1 MRLPGALKQP
11 LPYFVLLGTLV
22 FLVDSRLRATPNS
35 IAISPEVRRQVRAQ
49 LEQTLSR
56 PPTPTEVDR
65 GLEQWVDSELLFRE
79 ATALGLDQNDSV
91 IHDHLAQKLRHIVQ
105 ERTVLPE
112 PTEAEL
118 RAELKA
124 KPERYTGPVSFDVT
138 HVFIS
143 RSASGAKFEPRVK
156 EALAQLAQGAEP
168 RSVGDHFPRGPQ
180 FRGLTRLQYEPIFQ
194 ANLSAVLRA
203 DRIGTWQLLESA
215 RGAHLIRLDAVSDG
229 KPNFEALRPA
239 LRADVQELKKQA
251 RVTAYL
257 KELRKKYALDA
268 PTQRK

>member
-22 FLVDSRLRATPNS
+22 FLVDAGLRATPNS
-35 IAISPEVRRQVRAQ
+35 IDVSPEVRREVRAR

-56 PPTPTEVDR
+56 PATPAELER
-65 GLEQWVDSELLFRE
+65 GLAEWVDSELLFRE
-79 ATALGLDQNDSV
+79 ATKLGLDQNDSV
-91 IHDHLAQKLRHIVQ
+91 IHEHLAQKLKHIVQ

-118 RAELKA
+118 RAELSA
-124 KPERYTGPVSFDVT
+124 KPERYTGPVTFDVT

-143 RSASGAKFEPRVK
+143 RSASGAKFAARVQ
-156 EALAQLAQGAEP
+156 EALAQLARGAEP

-194 ANLSAVLRA
+194 ANLGAVLRA
-203 DRIGTWQLLESA
+203 ERMGIWQTLESA
-215 RGAHLIRLDAVSDG
+215 RGAHLLRLDAVSDG
-229 KPNFEALRPA
+229 KPSFEALRPA
-239 LRADVQELKKQA
+239 LRADVLELKKQA
-251 RVTAYL
+251 RLAAYL

-268 PTQRK
+268 APSH

>member
-1 MRLPGALKQP
+1 VRLAGALKQP

-22 FLVDSRLRATPNS
+22 FLVDAGFSATPNS
-35 IAISPEVRRQVRAQ
+35 IDVSPEVRHEVRAR

-56 PPTPTEVDR
+56 PPTPAELEQ

-79 ATALGLDQNDSV
+79 ATKLGLDQNDSV

-112 PTEAEL
+112 PSESEL
-118 RAELKA
+118 REALKA
-124 KPERYTGPVSFDVT
+124 KPERYMGPVTFDVT

-143 RSASGAKFEPRVK
+143 RSASGAKFEPRVQ
-156 EALAQLAQGAEP
+156 ETLAQLARGAEP
-168 RSVGDHFPRGPQ
+168 RSVGDHFPRGPE
-180 FRGLTRLQYEPIFQ
+180 FRGLTRLQFEQIFG

-203 DRIGTWQLLESA
+203 DRIGAWQMLESA
-215 RGAHLIRLDAVSDG
+215 RGAHLLRLDAVSDG

-239 LRADVQELKKQA
+239 LRADVQEMKKQA
-251 RVTAYL
+251 RVAAYL

-268 PTQRK
+268 PTAR